1 MDAAVEAAA
10 MVAAKGWNFF
20 YILTAVNTIL
30 IKKINSSNK
39 KFKCHYCLQT
49 SNKKSNIKIHI
60 QRKHKKQMECNKY
73 DSQVYQNKIQSQ
85 NTETRQI
92 DMINSFQQP
101 SSLFNTRFN
110 SCNEYYN
117 FEIEKEEEEKERKR
131 KVKEDTMI
139 CFWCIVNFVQDN
151 IK

>member
-1 MDAAVEAAA
+1 
-10 MVAAKGWNFF
+10 
-20 YILTAVNTIL
+20 
-30 IKKINSSNK
+30 
-39 KFKCHYCLQT
+39 
-49 SNKKSNIKIHI
+49 
-60 QRKHKKQMECNKY
+60 MECNKY

-139 CFWCIVNFVQDN
+139 CF
-151 IK
+151 